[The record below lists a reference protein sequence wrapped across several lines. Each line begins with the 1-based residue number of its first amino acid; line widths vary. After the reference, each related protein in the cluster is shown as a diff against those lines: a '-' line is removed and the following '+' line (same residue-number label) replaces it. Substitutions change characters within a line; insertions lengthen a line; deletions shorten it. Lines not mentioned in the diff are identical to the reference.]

1 MKKFEFSLTVQ
12 VGVEN
17 IGLPSVNP
25 LFQLRDKRVGRGDDG
40 GGNAGEERVNCER
53 DAKSD
58 KMKNEQQTAVIDD
71 QNGEEGRRT
80 AKGSRKARRAGGT
93 GNKAGI
99 GRATAL
105 WDSMTT
111 WD

>member
-1 MKKFEFSLTVQ
+1 M
-12 VGVEN
+12 
-17 IGLPSVNP
+17 
-25 LFQLRDKRVGRGDDG
+25 
-40 GGNAGEERVNCER
+40 NCVR

-58 KMKNEQQTAVIDD
+58 QMKNEQQTAVIDA

>member
-1 MKKFEFSLTVQ
+1 
-12 VGVEN
+12 
-17 IGLPSVNP
+17 
-25 LFQLRDKRVGRGDDG
+25 
-40 GGNAGEERVNCER
+40 
-53 DAKSD
+53 
-58 KMKNEQQTAVIDD
+58 MKNEQQTAVIDD